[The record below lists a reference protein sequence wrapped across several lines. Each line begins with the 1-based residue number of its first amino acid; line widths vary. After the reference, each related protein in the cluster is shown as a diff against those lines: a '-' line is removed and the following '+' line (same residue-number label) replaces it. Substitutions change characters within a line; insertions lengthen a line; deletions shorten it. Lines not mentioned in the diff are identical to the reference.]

1 MERKKK
7 NVGNKN
13 RVESDIL
20 YLFVTSNVF
29 LSDQIF
35 NNLIFFMIL
44 YYTTNYKKI
53 IIFVKYLFS
62 FLNTFL

>member
-35 NNLIFFMIL
+35 NNFIFFMIL
-44 YYTTNYKKI
+44 YYTTNCKKI
-53 IIFVKYLFS
+53 IIFLKYLFS